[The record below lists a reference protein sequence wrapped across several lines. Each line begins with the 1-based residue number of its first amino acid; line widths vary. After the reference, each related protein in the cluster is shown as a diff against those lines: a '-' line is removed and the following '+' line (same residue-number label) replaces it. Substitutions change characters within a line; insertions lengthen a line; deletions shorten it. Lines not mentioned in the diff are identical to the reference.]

1 MKSAFVTVGTTSFDD
16 LIESVVTNDSLRI
29 LKSLGYNRLVLQIG
43 RGTVVPESFS
53 SDSFTLDV
61 YRYKDSLK
69 EDLQQADLVI
79 SHAGAGSCLESL
91 EKGKPLVVVVNEKL
105 MNNHQFELAKQLHKE
120 GHLFYCTCRVLSVLR
135 QSASCFCF
143 WEVPRSCSPAFCLDL
158 ELFGIPA
165 YTSSSTCRRCLSLRA
180 FCVFFFF
187 TLCSFLLTPCTMHK
201 GWKTYCGQK
210 SLNEASMDEYLGSL
224 GLFRKVIAKDA
235 SCLFRAI
242 SEQLFYSQIHHL
254 HVRRV
259 CVSYMKENQQTF
271 ESYVEGSFEKYLE
284 RLGDPKESAGQLEIR
299 ALSLI
304 YNRDFI
310 LYRYPGKPP
319 MHVTDNGFEEKILLC
334 YSNNGH
340 YDSVYSKEFQST
352 AGICQAI
359 LYEIL
364 YKDVFVVDEETL
376 KTAVHLFRSGSRRN
390 RNNALTGNVEGS
402 TDQKSSSEDR
412 IEEFGAS
419 SSVKNTPEDSK
430 QETELKFPENPSRML
445 FPYKVLKALDP
456 EIYRNIEFDAWL
468 DSRKEL
474 QKSDCMEYAGRH
486 YYLGDKCQVCLEPDG
501 KYYNAH
507 IQEIENDKNSVIVFI
522 EELAERHAVPLDNVK
537 PVSQVALL
545 PFWNTLPSRKGRGY
559 QPVTGG
565 YFPEMV
571 TTEMS
576 MKQRKKMFKKVR
588 GKEVYMTM
596 AYSRGDPHVPS
607 RIQHSMHFGHDPLLF
622 YSQTSGHIMSSE
634 HFYPQHSSQRQ
645 GRGYGMPRDSSHVI
659 NRQNMPSPKVGF
671 YPGPGRRCCQSYDN
685 VSYRSRSF
693 RRSHRQMHCMNKECQ
708 YGFAPEETVTFYA
721 LEEGNETA
729 YSTLPSNGG
738 SPAMVPVTSGYCMAS
753 QGYSSCKP
761 SLNSE
766 DSNDQCDSG
775 QYHGDYLYSSE
786 QGYETSS
793 VYTTTVSTAN
803 LSLQDNGPCSVP
815 QDTVTS
821 YNYPQKVL
829 ENSTAIRV
837 SWASHVPVPV
847 LPSCAGDNQ
856 TISTSD
862 VSEQNAI
869 QPVFESPPAQ
879 DSQRFAAESLS
890 LPFLFPEFSYSGSL
904 PAQLSANHLLFNI
917 YSSLYS
923 AFRFSSSSSSGS
935 TTSTAASSSSS
946 SSSFS

>member
-1 MKSAFVTVGTTSFDD
+1 
-16 LIESVVTNDSLRI
+16 
-29 LKSLGYNRLVLQIG
+29 
-43 RGTVVPESFS
+43 
-53 SDSFTLDV
+53 
-61 YRYKDSLK
+61 
-69 EDLQQADLVI
+69 
-79 SHAGAGSCLESL
+79 
-91 EKGKPLVVVVNEKL
+91 
-105 MNNHQFELAKQLHKE
+105 
-120 GHLFYCTCRVLSVLR
+120 
-135 QSASCFCF
+135 
-143 WEVPRSCSPAFCLDL
+143 
-158 ELFGIPA
+158 
-165 YTSSSTCRRCLSLRA
+165 
-180 FCVFFFF
+180 
-187 TLCSFLLTPCTMHK
+187 
-201 GWKTYCGQK
+201 
-210 SLNEASMDEYLGSL
+210 
-224 GLFRKVIAKDA
+224 
-235 SCLFRAI
+235 
-242 SEQLFYSQIHHL
+242 
-254 HVRRV
+254 
-259 CVSYMKENQQTF
+259 MKENQQAF

-284 RLGDPKESAGQLEIR
+284 RLGDPKESAGQLELR

-319 MHVTDNGFEEKILLC
+319 MQVTDNGFEEKILLC

-390 RNNALTGNVEGS
+390 RNNALTGNVEAS
-402 TDQKSSSEDR
+402 TDQKNSTEDR
-412 IEEFGAS
+412 IEECGAS
-419 SSVKNTPEDSK
+419 SNVKSTPEDSK
-430 QETELKFPENPSRML
+430 QGTAEGLKFPENPSRML

-486 YYLGDKCQVCLEPDG
+486 YYLGDKCQVCLEPNG

-507 IQEIENDKNSVIVFI
+507 IQEIENDKNSVVVFI
-522 EELAERHAVPLDNVK
+522 EELAERHAVPLANVK
-537 PVSQVALL
+537 PVNQVALL
-545 PFWNTLPSRKGRGY
+545 PTWNILPTRKGRGY
-559 QPVTGG
+559 PAITGS

-571 TTEMS
+571 TAELS

-596 AYSRGDPHVPS
+596 AYSRGDPHVLP
-607 RIQHSMHFGHDPLLF
+607 RIQHSMHFGHDPLLY
-622 YSQTSGHIMSSE
+622 YSQTAGHVMSSD

-645 GRGYGMPRDSSHVI
+645 GRGYGMPRDSSHLI
-659 NRQNMPSPKVGF
+659 NRQNMPSSKVGF

-738 SPAMVPVTSGYCMAS
+738 SHAMVPVTSGYCMAS
-753 QGYSSCKP
+753 QGYNSCKT

-766 DSNDQCDSG
+766 DSNAHCDSG

-829 ENSTAIRV
+829 ENSTEIRV

-847 LPSCAGDNQ
+847 LPNCTGSNQ

-869 QPVFESPPAQ
+869 QPVFEPPPAQ
-879 DSQRFAAESLS
+879 DSQAYLQPPAAAPAAAGAAPAAAGAAPAAAGAAPLPPPPPPLPAPPPPLPAPTSLEAGDAS
-890 LPFLFPEFSYSGSL
+890 GLHLPPPLPPPPPPPPYSCDPSGSDL
-904 PAQLSANHLLFNI
+904 PQDTKVLQYYFNLGLQCYHQNYWHSMVYVPHVQEEQPQQLHVENYPDCTEQPLVDQSVPNLHSDVARADDTQAEEASTNDAFPVADAVPVPHGPVYYPVMTDTYGAPLPGFDTYIPVASDYPTVAMWHPVGAAYGGSAQVHGAINSGPIGYMLLPNSPH
-917 YSSLYS
+917 Y
-923 AFRFSSSSSSGS
+923 
-935 TTSTAASSSSS
+935 TPQN
-946 SSSFS
+946 